1 MPEQRSFT
9 RSDVER
15 IAALARLSV
24 SDAEADRLASE
35 LEAILAYAEQLAG
48 LDTSG
53 VEPTSHPIELPTPL
67 RDDQP
72 EPPLDPELALANA
85 PEREGSAFVVPKV
98 IEGEEEG

>member
-1 MPEQRSFT
+1 MTAHRAFNRT
-9 RSDVER
+9 DVER

-24 SDAEADRLASE
+24 TDAEADRLASE

-48 LDTSG
+48 LDTSD

-67 RDDQP
+67 REDEP
-72 EPPLDPELALANA
+72 EPALAPELALANA
-85 PEREGSAFVVPKV
+85 PEHEGSAFVVPKV